1 MMPTRFT
8 MSDLAAVLPPGG
20 RTFVQGCSAQSTI
33 LAEAVAIAGEA
44 LGAMTF
50 TGIQVPGINR
60 DDWLANPACR
70 FETFFMTPELKAAG
84 NSVTFLPF
92 CYADILSH
100 LRETSIDAA
109 LFSVSPPDA
118 NGMCSFGPT
127 VDYLADIWPSIPRR
141 IAHINPL
148 LPPTSGPT
156 GIPFEAIH
164 AVIEGEAALPEAPD
178 GRADPVS
185 LAIAGHVAA
194 LIGDGSTIQT
204 GLGKLP
210 GAVLRL
216 LADRRDLHIHS
227 GLIGDAVLDLL
238 DCGAIA
244 EGAHVTAGVAMG
256 TRRLYDALPGSGI
269 RFHPVSHT
277 HAPEIL
283 ARIPGFVTVNAAIA
297 VDLYGQAFAEATE
310 HGWNSGSGGATD
322 FARGARGARA
332 GGGVRIVA
340 LPGTAK
346 TSSRIIAPGTGRGP
360 VSLGRMDI
368 DIVVT
373 EHGAADL
380 RGLSHDGR
388 AAALVAV
395 AAPDHRETLA
405 RAWRNG
411 SP

>member
-1 MMPTRFT
+1 MTPTRFT
-8 MSDLAAVLPPGG
+8 IYDLAAVLPPGG
-20 RTFVQGCSAQSTI
+20 RTFVQGCSAQSSI
-33 LAEAVAIAGEA
+33 LAEAVAIAGDA

-60 DDWLANPACR
+60 DDWLANPDCR
-70 FETFFMTPELKAAG
+70 FETFFMTPELQAAG
-84 NSVTFLPF
+84 DAVTFLPF

-100 LRETSIDAA
+100 LRATPIDAA

-118 NGMCSFGPT
+118 NGLCSFGPT
-127 VDYLADIWPSIPRR
+127 VDFLAEIWPSIPRR

-156 GIPFEAIH
+156 GIPFAAIH
-164 AVIEGEAALPEAPD
+164 AVIEGEAAVPEAPD
-178 GRADPVS
+178 GQADPVS
-185 LAIAGHVAA
+185 LAIARHVAA
-194 LIGDGSTIQT
+194 PIGDGSTVQT

-238 DCGAIA
+238 DGGAIA
-244 EGAHVTAGVAMG
+244 EGAHVTAGVAIG

-269 RFHPVSHT
+269 RFHPVSQT
-277 HAPEIL
+277 HAPAVL
-283 ARIPGFVTVNAAIA
+283 ARIPRFVTVNAAIA
-297 VDLYGQAFAEATE
+297 VDLYGQAFAETTGQ
-310 HGWNSGSGGATD
+310 GWISGSGGATD
-322 FARGARGARA
+322 FARGARAA
-332 GGGVRIVA
+332 GGVRIVA
-340 LPGTAK
+340 LPSTAR
-346 TSSRIIAPGTGRGP
+346 TGSRIVSPGMARGP

-380 RGLSHDGR
+380 RGLTHDGR
-388 AAALVAV
+388 AAALIAV

-405 RAWRNG
+405 RAWRDG

>member
-1 MMPTRFT
+1 MTPTRFT
-8 MSDLAAVLPPGG
+8 ISDLAAVLPPRG
-20 RTFVQGCSAQSTI
+20 RTFVQGCSAQSAI
-33 LAEAVAIAGEA
+33 LAEAVAIAGDA

-60 DDWLANPACR
+60 DDWLANPDCR
-70 FETFFMTPELKAAG
+70 FETFFMTPELQAAG
-84 NSVTFLPF
+84 NAVTFLPF

-100 LRETSIDAA
+100 LRATPIDAA

-118 NGMCSFGPT
+118 NGLCSFGPT
-127 VDYLADIWPSIPRR
+127 VDFLAEIWPSIPRR

-156 GIPFEAIH
+156 GIPFAAIH
-164 AVIEGEAALPEAPD
+164 AVIEGEAAVPEAPD
-178 GRADPVS
+178 GQADPVS

-194 LIGDGSTIQT
+194 LIGDGSTVQT

-216 LADRRDLHIHS
+216 LADRRDLHMHS

-238 DCGAIA
+238 DAGAIA
-244 EGAHVTAGVAMG
+244 EGGHVTAGVAIG
-256 TRRLYDALPGSGI
+256 TRRLYDALPSSGI

-277 HAPEIL
+277 HAPAVL
-283 ARIPGFVTVNAAIA
+283 ARIPRFVTVNAAIA
-297 VDLYGQAFAEATE
+297 VDLYGQAFAETTGQ
-310 HGWNSGSGGATD
+310 GWNSGSGGATD
-322 FARGARGARA
+322 FARGARAA
-332 GGGVRIVA
+332 GGVRIVA
-340 LPGTAK
+340 LPSTAR
-346 TSSRIIAPGTGRGP
+346 TGSRIVSPGMARGP

-380 RGLSHDGR
+380 RGLTHDGR

-405 RAWRNG
+405 RAWRDG